1 MIKKIS
7 LRNMKL
13 GLAIWQLLMNEEWI
27 IQIVVLNKMLLS
39 KCLTQQLELFINKYY
54 LVIIFKITL
63 FIMNIVK

>member
-1 MIKKIS
+1 
-7 LRNMKL
+7 
-13 GLAIWQLLMNEEWI
+13 MNEEWI